1 MIKHDYENFYSEQ
14 MPIRRQYAY
23 PPYFRLIM
31 IRLRHKDCA
40 VLNVAADYLARQMR
54 SVFKNYVIG
63 PEYPVVSRVKN
74 QFIKQLL
81 IKVDR
86 NANSKRAKEL
96 IKSIIDDFGHNQE
109 YRSVVVSVDVDP
121 I

>member
-1 MIKHDYENFYSEQ
+1 
-14 MPIRRQYAY
+14 
-23 PPYFRLIM
+23 
-31 IRLRHKDCA
+31 
-40 VLNVAADYLARQMR
+40 MR